1 MNRKPAS
8 GSPAML
14 SCAIGHSNAIF
25 RAGIVHALGEH
36 GLKIKSSA
44 ESVSDLLGTITHDHP
59 DLLFCEATLP
69 GGSGLVVLDELLRRT
84 QPIPVIG
91 LVQTGKDDNFPWGF
105 FQGAVTTQ
113 DDETI
118 LLAAATAVSAGG
130 TYIDPALSATLRQV
144 SPHPTSG
151 LTAREIQMLYAI
163 AAGESTREIATGLS
177 VSQETVKTHIG
188 NMMRKLGVKSR
199 AEAIARAFKLG
210 LISVQDAAPAS
221 LRTTIQGQ
229 YSQSGG
235 IPLCTDVA
243 QVVAS
248 VLRYLHDQ
256 VGFSIWM
263 VTRVQSDDWIILH
276 AVDTY
281 YGIQPGSIY
290 RWSDTFCSR
299 MVEGQGPSVAP
310 SSDAVPAYAEAPIR
324 KDFPI
329 GAYVGVPIT
338 RDDGSLFGTLCAIDP
353 TPQPRSVADHL
364 PTVELLARLLGR
376 VL

>member
-1 MNRKPAS
+1 
-8 GSPAML
+8 ML
-14 SCAIGHSNAIF
+14 DGAD
-25 RAGIVHALGEH
+25 
-36 GLKIKSSA
+36 
-44 ESVSDLLGTITHDHP
+44 SVSSLLGSINNDSP
-59 DLLFCEATLP
+59 DLLFCEVTLP
-69 GGSGLVVLDELLRRT
+69 GGSGLVVLDELLRQNR
-84 QPIPVIG
+84 PVPTIG
-91 LVQTGKDDNFPWGF
+91 LVEAGNDDNFPWGF
-105 FQGAVTTQ
+105 FQGAVTAQ
-113 DDETI
+113 GDETI
-118 LLAAATAVSAGG
+118 LVAAAAAVFAGG
-130 TYIDPALSATLRQV
+130 TYIDPALRARLRQAT
-144 SPHPTSG
+144 SHPTSG

-163 AAGESTREIATGLS
+163 AEGKSTRQIATELS
-177 VSQETVKTHIG
+177 LSQETVKTHIG
-188 NMMRKLGVKSR
+188 NMMRKLGVESR
-199 AEAIARAFKLG
+199 AGAIAKAFRLG
-210 LISVQDAAPAS
+210 LISFQDAAPES
-221 LRTTIQGQ
+221 LRTTIRGQ
-229 YSQSGG
+229 YPAYGN
-235 IPLCTDVA
+235 IRLCTDVT

-263 VTRVQSDDWIILH
+263 VTRVQSDDWIVLH

-310 SSDAVPAYAEAPIR
+310 SSSAVPAYAMAPIR
-324 KDFPI
+324 KEFPI

-353 TPQPRSVADHL
+353 TPQPRSVADQL